1 MRISDWSS
9 DVCSSDLGGQAQAS
23 RTLDLQKE
31 KLRGVGGPG
40 DLQPAVG
47 ERAALDRRA
56 AVIGDEA
63 AAIDAAT
70 NVLALQRVRKEAEV
84 DVDRSEERRVGK
96 EGVSKCRSGG
106 PQYH

>member
-70 NVLALQRVRKEAEV
+70 NVLALQRVRKEAEEIG
-84 DVDRSEERRVGK
+84 RAPCRER
-96 EGVSKCRSGG
+96 VS
-106 PQYH
+106 QYV